1 MKKTKYLV
9 WMLAAGL
16 MAGCSDDLENG
27 GGTSVP
33 VAKGEKGYVKIAINL
48 PTASNTVTRAEND
61 NFDDGTDNEYDVKKA
76 TLYIFQGNVE
86 KDAMLEGSYSLS
98 IDGWTEREP
107 DNDNVTTQ
115 QVITQEV
122 NYPEGEGQIWG
133 LIVLNEPATA
143 TYHPTWTTTVRDG
156 EGKVT
161 TAGTKFSALYT
172 DLITANDATP
182 YASGTTGF
190 TMTNSPLATLP
201 GSQSDLSKQTVQTL
215 VPLEI
220 HKYEDEAAE
229 TADADNF
236 YMERIVAKI
245 TVSGGTKFEKGTD
258 DAYYAD
264 VDAKEGDSYY
274 GDQVKFEGWFPNIT
288 NKTTKFV
295 RDVTDASTWATYS
308 VTTAYKDGK
317 GTLNRFFGTAGDTY
331 MPNNYRIYW
340 AIDGNYDEAYVAD
353 NFNIYE
359 GTATAE
365 PETQYNFS
373 TPAYCLENTFD
384 AANMNKN
391 RTTSVWFKMTY
402 IFDDSEDRQGRTFY
416 MYGADKFE
424 NTFIVPKADETL
436 KDPNDDFETAV
447 NKVLSDNLEEAAQFT
462 IKVNAGAEGGYYSTA
477 TDMKDL
483 FLKVTDATAGTT
495 TALSDTEAKALA
507 SLLGEVRVY
516 QNGTVYYYSS
526 PIEHFGD
533 IYTPAPEEDKNGFA
547 YTDKDHL
554 GRYGVVRNNWYELV
568 ISSISGPGMPEMD
581 VPDEDDDEDH
591 YYIKCAVNIL
601 SWAKRSQN
609 VDL

>member
-48 PTASNTVTRAEND
+48 PTASNTVTRAAND
-61 NFDDGTDNEYDVKKA
+61 NFDDGSESEYDVKKA
-76 TLYIFQGNVE
+76 TLYIFQGDVE
-86 KDAMLEGSYSLS
+86 KDAMLEGSYPLP
-98 IDGWTEREP
+98 INDWVEREP
-107 DNDNVTTQ
+107 DDDNVTTQ
-115 QVITQEV
+115 QVLTQEV
-122 NYPEGEGQIWG
+122 TYPEGTGQIWG
-133 LIVLNEPATA
+133 LIVLNEPAA
-143 TYHPTWTTTVRDG
+143 TYLPTLTPTVRDG
-156 EGKVT
+156 NGKVT
-161 TAGTKFSALYT
+161 TEGTKFSTLYT
-172 DLITANDATP
+172 NLITANDATP

-236 YMERIVAKI
+236 YMERVVAKI
-245 TVSGGTKFEKGTD
+245 TVSGGEKFEKGTD
-258 DAYYAD
+258 SEYYAD
-264 VDAKEGDSYY
+264 VDAQEGDSYY
-274 GDQVKFEGWFPNIT
+274 GDKVKFEGWFPNIT
-288 NKTTKFV
+288 NKSTKLV

-308 VTTAYKDGK
+308 ATTAYSDG
-317 GTLNRFFGTAGDTY
+317 TFNRFFGTKGDTY
-331 MPNNYRIYW
+331 MPDRYRIYW
-340 AIDGNYDEAYVAD
+340 AIDGNYDEAYKASD
-353 NFNIYE
+353 FNIYE
-359 GTATAE
+359 GTAENE
-365 PETQYNFS
+365 PETQYDFS
-373 TPAYCLENTFD
+373 TPAYCLENTFN

-402 IFDDSEDRQGRTFY
+402 IFSEEEGREGRTFY

-424 NTFIVPKADETL
+424 NTFIVPKPDETL
-436 KDPNDDFETAV
+436 EEPEKDDFETV
-447 NKVLSDNLEEAAQFT
+447 INNILREKLDETAQFT
-462 IKVNAGAEGGYYSTA
+462 IKVNAGAKGGYYSTA

-483 FLKVTDATAGTT
+483 FLKVTDSAAGTT
-495 TALSDTEAKALA
+495 GTLSGTEAETLA

-533 IYTPAPEEDKNGFA
+533 IYTPAPEEDENGFA

-581 VPDEDDDEDH
+581 VPDEDDDKDH
-591 YYIKCAVNIL
+591 YYIKCAVNVL
-601 SWAKRSQN
+601 SWAKRSQQ

>member
-48 PTASNTVTRAEND
+48 PTASNTVTRAAND
-61 NFDDGTDNEYDVKKA
+61 NFDDGSESEYDVKKA
-76 TLYIFQGNVE
+76 TLYIFQGDVE
-86 KDAMLEGSYSLS
+86 KDAMLEGSYPLS
-98 IDGWTEREP
+98 INDWVEREP
-107 DNDNVTTQ
+107 DDDNVTTQ
-115 QVITQEV
+115 QVLTQEV
-122 NYPEGEGQIWG
+122 TYPEGTGQIWG
-133 LIVLNEPATA
+133 LIVLNEPAA
-143 TYHPTWTTTVRDG
+143 TYLPTLTPTVRDG
-156 EGKVT
+156 NGKVT
-161 TAGTKFSALYT
+161 TEGTKFSTLYT
-172 DLITANDATP
+172 NLITANDATP

-258 DAYYAD
+258 GKYYAD
-264 VDAKEGDSYY
+264 VNAKEGDSYY
-274 GDQVKFEGWFPNIT
+274 GDQVMFNNWFPNIT

-295 RDVTDASTWATYS
+295 RDVTEASTWASYS
-308 VTTAYKDGK
+308 ATSAYSD
-317 GTLNRFFGTAGDTY
+317 GTLNRFFGTKGDTY
-331 MPNNYRIYW
+331 MPDRYRIYW
-340 AIDGNYDEAYVAD
+340 AIDGNYNKTYDPND
-353 NFNIYE
+353 FNIYE
-359 GTATAE
+359 GTADNE
-365 PETQYNFS
+365 PDKQYDFS

-402 IFDDSEDRQGRTFY
+402 IFSEEEGREGRTFY
-416 MYGADKFE
+416 MYGADQFK

-436 KDPNDDFETAV
+436 KDPDDNFETSV
-447 NKVLSDNLEEAAQFT
+447 NKVLSDNLEPTAQFT
-462 IKVNAGAEGGYYSTA
+462 IKVDASAEGGYYSTA

-483 FLKVTDATAGTT
+483 FLKVTDATTGKTT
-495 TALSDTEAKALA
+495 KLSDAEAKALA

-533 IYTPAPEEDKNGFA
+533 IYTPAPKEDENGFS

-568 ISSISGPGMPEMD
+568 ISSISGPGMPEMK
-581 VPDEDDDEDH
+581 VPDEEDDKDH
-591 YYIKCAVNIL
+591 YYIKCAVNVL
-601 SWAKRSQN
+601 SWAKRSQQ